1 MASRNLIRRS
11 ARLAAPVSSK
21 RSAVCASSMSVTGRQ
36 FFQAAPAA
44 AQIRLQSTQS
54 TASSEET
61 TKSESSVDPEQRI
74 LEQAVKHVA
83 VHGWTI
89 EALAAGATDL
99 GYPSVAHGMFQRGAI
114 ELVEYFMDSCLV
126 KLRETLIVNTEQLQ
140 AMTVAERLKFG
151 VRTRLEMLEPVM
163 ATWPQGMAA
172 GALPQNAP
180 ATAKRLA
187 KISDEIWYFA
197 GDKSTDMSWYTKRA
211 ILTGIY
217 ASTELFM
224 LSDKSPNFQD
234 TWAFLDRRVDETI
247 QLGEVPQ
254 NLSDVAGMA
263 SIGLQSVF
271 SAVTSLAGPLAGQI
285 ISSSPLSHVPN
296 PISAVG
302 SVIPPSVV
310 SAVASSLPFS
320 GPAATTGAATGDD
333 AMAFQSKDLK
343 EINDELEKLG
353 GVDTTERRS

>member
-1 MASRNLIRRS
+1 MASRSFIRRS
-11 ARLAAPVSSK
+11 ARIAAAISSN
-21 RSAVCASSMSVTGRQ
+21 RSVVCSASMSVVGRQ
-36 FFQAAPAA
+36 CFQATPAT
-44 AQIRLQSTQS
+44 AQIRFQSTQAA
-54 TASSEET
+54 ASSEE
-61 TKSESSVDPEQRI
+61 KAQPEAAVDPEQRI
-74 LEQAVKHVA
+74 LAKAISHVV

-99 GYPSVAHGMFQRGAI
+99 GYPSVAHGMFPRGAV
-114 ELVEYFMDSCLV
+114 ELVEYFMDSCHD
-126 KLRETLIVNTEQLQ
+126 KLRETLIVNTEKLQ

-151 VRTRLEMLEPVM
+151 VRMRLEMLEPVL

-180 ATAKRLA
+180 STAKRLA

-197 GDKSTDMSWYTKRA
+197 GDKSTDLSWYTKRA

-247 QLGEVPQ
+247 QLGELPQ
-254 NLSDVAGMA
+254 NLNDVAGMA

-285 ISSSPLSHVPN
+285 ISNSPLSQVPN

-302 SVIPPSVV
+302 SVIPPSIV
-310 SAVASSLPFS
+310 SAVASGLPFS
-320 GPAATTGAATGDD
+320 GPASVSSSAGDD
-333 AMAFQSKDLK
+333 AMAFKSKDLK
-343 EINDELEKLG
+343 EINEELEKLG
-353 GVDTTERRS
+353 GIDTSERRS